1 MNNMVTGRRKV
12 GLWLIGAR
20 GGIATCVALGLSAL
34 RRGLIDSTGL
44 VTALPEFQKLGLV
57 PWGDWVLGGH
67 EIRST
72 HLLDEA
78 QDFARTNRTFD
89 SEFVESLRSEL
100 EDVETR
106 IRPGTVSGASPMITG
121 LTGPEVPKN
130 ESPGEAVTRIRND
143 LESFRRKNE
152 LDHVVVVNVASTE
165 PPVDAEKFPTR
176 YDEFEAQL
184 QRSPEGWLPPSAL
197 YAIAAMQAGCSY
209 VNFTPSLGCNLPA
222 LDELARLQKVAYMG
236 CDGKTGETLLKTV
249 LAPMFR
255 ARNLRV
261 LSWVG
266 HNIFGNL
273 DGKILDTPSH
283 KQSKV
288 ATKDRVLAEILGY
301 KPATVVTI
309 EYLEDLG
316 DWKTAWDHVH
326 FSGFLGVPMVL
337 QVIWQGCDSILAA
350 PLVLDLA
357 RLTERAVRSGHVGL
371 MPFLACF
378 FKSPHGTKEHDFGK
392 QFAQLMSW
400 VDGLI
405 AGGG

>member
-106 IRPGTVSGASPMITG
+106 IRPGTVSGASPIITG

-130 ESPGEAVTRIRND
+130 ESPGEAVTRIRDD

-288 ATKDRVLAEILGY
+288 ATKGRVLAEILGY

>member
-1 MNNMVTGRRKV
+1 MNDITTGRRKV

-20 GGIATCVALGLSAL
+20 GGIGTCVALGLSAL
-34 RRGLIDSTGL
+34 RRNLVDSTGM
-44 VTALPEFQKLGLV
+44 VTALPEFQKLGLL

-72 HLLDEA
+72 HLLAEA
-78 QDFARTNRTFD
+78 QDFARKNRTFD

-106 IRPGTVSGASPMITG
+106 IQPGTVSGASPTIVG
-121 LTGPEVPKN
+121 LAGPDVPKN
-130 ESPGEAVTRIRND
+130 ESPWDAVSRIRED
-143 LESFRRKNE
+143 LERFRRKNE
-152 LDHVVVVNVASTE
+152 LEHVVVVNVASTE
-165 PPVDAEKFPTR
+165 PPVDAERFPVK
-176 YDEFEAQL
+176 YDEVEAEL
-184 QRSPEGWLPPSAL
+184 RRSSKAWLPPSTL
-197 YAIAAMQAGCSY
+197 YAIAAMQAGCAY

-222 LDELARLQKVAYMG
+222 LDELANRRKVAYMG

-273 DGKILDTPSH
+273 DGKILDSPNH

-288 ATKDRVLAEILGY
+288 ATKDRVLSEILGY
-301 KPATVVTI
+301 KPATIVTI

-326 FSGFLGVPMVL
+326 FTGFLGVPMVL

-350 PLVLDLA
+350 PLILDLA
-357 RLTERAVRSGHVGL
+357 RLTERAIRAGHVGL

-378 FKSPHGTKEHDFGK
+378 FKSPQGATEHDFGK
-392 QFAQLMSW
+392 QFARLLSW
-400 VDGLI
+400 VDELTEEEP
-405 AGGG
+405 

>member
-1 MNNMVTGRRKV
+1 MNNIVTGRRKV

-67 EIRST
+67 EIRSA

-130 ESPGEAVTRIRND
+130 ESPGEAVTRIRDD

-197 YAIAAMQAGCSY
+197 YTIAAMQAGCSY

-222 LDELARLQKVAYMG
+222 LDELARRQKVAYMG